1 MKTESRSS
9 LARAFRAPATLY
21 RRGAALA
28 CLLAAVLT
36 IALAVVPVGDAK
48 VKVGKMPKESVAQQ
62 PIDTLSGQTYTL
74 AGLRGK
80 VVVLDFFGDWCAHS
94 REHSRA
100 LARYTDEDFGRG
112 LQIIGQAVEDDRTN
126 AESVRK
132 YVADQQVNYP
142 VGLTTDRK
150 FMAYVESR
158 DLSVPQTLVYG
169 RDGKLVAHTSGHGP
183 QAMAELSEA
192 IRRELDKK

>member
-9 LARAFRAPATLY
+9 LARAIHRPAKSY
-21 RRGAALA
+21 RRGVALA
-28 CLLAAVLT
+28 CLLMIGLAAV
-36 IALAVVPVGDAK
+36 PGGEAK
-48 VKVGKMPKESVAQQ
+48 VKVGKMPKASVAEQ
-62 PIDTLSGQTYTL
+62 PIDTLSGQAYTL

-100 LARYTDEDFGRG
+100 LSRYTDGDFSRG

-132 YVADQQVNYP
+132 YMADQQVNYP

-183 QAMAELSEA
+183 QAMAELNEA